1 MKARSIL
8 LSLATGALISTAA
21 ITASAE
27 VQGTPVQKPVSAF
40 PFYAGIMGGAGY
52 ATLQHP
58 FISKE
63 IAGVGGTPVSFTA
76 ATLGLHVGYTFVEHL
91 SVGLEFQALETG
103 ISRNNAGET
112 FKLGYSTQRGCN
124 NCHPPLSGTDILATT
139 VVFSTFAARLEYTP
153 FGRDGFFLG
162 GSAGLA
168 SIVGYDDMT
177 GVGFSGRLGY
187 RFRPTNIMTISLE
200 GGVQG
205 QVYGDANI
213 YMPYGAAVLR
223 PYF

>member
-1 MKARSIL
+1 MRARSIL
-8 LSLATGALISTAA
+8 LSLATGAVISTAA
-21 ITASAE
+21 VVASAE
-27 VQGTPVQKPVSAF
+27 VEAPPVQKPIAAF

-63 IAGVGGTPVSFTA
+63 VAGVGGSPVSFTA
-76 ATLGLHVGYTFVEHL
+76 ATLGLHLGYTFTEHL
-91 SVGLEFQALETG
+91 SAGLEFQALETG

-112 FKLGYSTQRGCN
+112 FKLGYSTQAGCN
-124 NCHPPLSGTDILATT
+124 NCHGRPQGTDILGTT
-139 VVFSTFAARLEYTP
+139 IVFSTFAARLEYTP
-153 FGRDGFFLG
+153 FGRDGLFVG
-162 GSAGLA
+162 ASGGLA
-168 SIVGYDDMT
+168 SIVGYDDKL

-205 QVYGDANI
+205 QVYGDANL